1 MEFKSGVKVDL
12 IDAQMEG
19 YLVVSSCKP
28 SFFCNKIKKYFY
40 KFRSFGRSKS
50 DTTVPGPF
58 SQTLTDRFEA
68 TARNGSG
75 SGASASNGSGPGA
88 SASNGSGSGAPV
100 SNGGGSGAPASN
112 VGGSDQTQ
120 RKSDSGYFNGYRPFS
135 AGFRSFSSKD
145 AEEKLTSENSSS
157 EKSEK
162 EEKNIFDERKL
173 TLSRYQSEGNYK

>member
-1 MEFKSGVKVDL
+1 M
-12 IDAQMEG
+12 
-19 YLVVSSCKP
+19 
-28 SFFCNKIKKYFY
+28 
-40 KFRSFGRSKS
+40 
-50 DTTVPGPF
+50 
-58 SQTLTDRFEA
+58 TDRFEA

-75 SGASASNGSGPGA
+75 PGA
-88 SASNGSGSGAPV
+88 PARNGGGYGAPG

-112 VGGSDQTQ
+112 GSGPGAPASNGGGSDAPASNVSGSDQTQ

-173 TLSRYQSEGNYK
+173 TLSRYQSEGNYNKFVFINNHINNINNI